1 MALHPGFPRD
11 PYVILDPEIR
21 WFPADEALRS
31 QGYDKLLPPLVATL
45 RKKVKAWRD
54 SGYDGASATS
64 IALLRWWFDTE
75 HYYPQSDGTLAQF
88 RYYFAQREAVET
100 IIYLHEVAKIKDKY
114 DLLRYDSSEA
124 ISAGMFNETWNRYV
138 IKMATGSGKTKVMS
152 LLVAWSFFHKTYEED
167 STLSRNFLLI
177 TPNIIVLDRIRAD
190 FDGKKI
196 FFTDPVLPDN
206 GYEGQNWRDDFQIT
220 VHIQDEVH
228 ITRKTGN
235 IFLTNIHRVYD
246 SNAPEPSSD
255 DEDSMEYFLGKKPV
269 GATNDSKLDLGD
281 IVRDVDEL
289 LVMNDEAHHI
299 HDEKLAWFKSIQ
311 DIHNRLLQKDRRL
324 SMQIDVTATPRHNNG
339 GIFVQTVV
347 DYPLVEAIYQN
358 IVKHPVLPDSASRA
372 KLTEKKSSKYS
383 EKYEDYIRLGYLEW
397 KKVYD
402 EHQKL
407 KKKAIMFVMTD
418 DTKNC
423 DEVAKYLEDTYSD
436 LNGAVLVIHTK
447 NNGEIS
453 ETSSGKKDEELNR
466 LRKAANEVDSNE
478 NPYKA
483 IVSVLV
489 LKEGWDVKNVTTI
502 VGLRAYSSKSNILP
516 EQTLGRGLRRMY
528 RGQTDLTESV
538 SVIGTDAFMDFVESI
553 KSEGVEL
560 DKKKMGEGT
569 APKAPLVIEIDREN
583 PKKDIPLLDIRI
595 PVLTPRVFRDYKNFS
610 DLDITK
616 FDNKKF
622 PVIIFTE
629 EQKREIVFR
638 DITTNDISH
647 KTVLDSNFVANYQ
660 SVIGYFT
667 EVIRKDLR
675 LVGGYDILYGKVKG
689 FIRLQLFEKEV
700 NIVDANIL
708 RNLSEP
714 EVNKT
719 IVETFKRK
727 INELT
732 VLQKGE
738 AEIRDYI
745 KISECRPFVSQ
756 EQGYLLPKKSVF
768 NKIIGDSGLE
778 LEFAGFLE
786 NCDDIMSYVKN
797 YFAVNFK
804 IDYQNQQ
811 GDISNYYP
819 DFIVKKSE
827 NEIFIIETKGLE
839 DVDVKLKIAR
849 LDQWCK
855 DINKIQTTV
864 KYAWLLI
871 REEEFKKYR
880 PKNFGDLVKS
890 FENKI

>member
-1 MALHPGFPRD
+1 
-11 PYVILDPEIR
+11 
-21 WFPADEALRS
+21 
-31 QGYDKLLPPLVATL
+31 
-45 RKKVKAWRD
+45 
-54 SGYDGASATS
+54 
-64 IALLRWWFDTE
+64 
-75 HYYPQSDGTLAQF
+75 
-88 RYYFAQREAVET
+88 
-100 IIYLHEVAKIKDKY
+100 
-114 DLLRYDSSEA
+114 
-124 ISAGMFNETWNRYV
+124 
-138 IKMATGSGKTKVMS
+138 
-152 LLVAWSFFHKTYEED
+152 
-167 STLSRNFLLI
+167 
-177 TPNIIVLDRIRAD
+177 
-190 FDGKKI
+190 
-196 FFTDPVLPDN
+196 
-206 GYEGQNWRDDFQIT
+206 
-220 VHIQDEVH
+220 
-228 ITRKTGN
+228 
-235 IFLTNIHRVYD
+235 
-246 SNAPEPSSD
+246 
-255 DEDSMEYFLGKKPV
+255 
-269 GATNDSKLDLGD
+269 
-281 IVRDVDEL
+281 
-289 LVMNDEAHHI
+289 
-299 HDEKLAWFKSIQ
+299 
-311 DIHNRLLQKDRRL
+311 
-324 SMQIDVTATPRHNNG
+324 
-339 GIFVQTVV
+339 
-347 DYPLVEAIYQN
+347 
-358 IVKHPVLPDSASRA
+358 
-372 KLTEKKSSKYS
+372 
-383 EKYEDYIRLGYLEW
+383 
-397 KKVYD
+397 
-402 EHQKL
+402 
-407 KKKAIMFVMTD
+407 
-418 DTKNC
+418 
-423 DEVAKYLEDTYSD
+423 
-436 LNGAVLVIHTK
+436 
-447 NNGEIS
+447 
-453 ETSSGKKDEELNR
+453 
-466 LRKAANEVDSNE
+466 
-478 NPYKA
+478 
-483 IVSVLV
+483 
-489 LKEGWDVKNVTTI
+489 
-502 VGLRAYSSKSNILP
+502 
-516 EQTLGRGLRRMY
+516 
-528 RGQTDLTESV
+528 
-538 SVIGTDAFMDFVESI
+538 
-553 KSEGVEL
+553 
-560 DKKKMGEGT
+560 MGEGT

-700 NIVDANIL
+700 NIDDANIL